1 MKKVTIADVAQHA
14 GVSKSTVSQYLN
26 QRYDYMGEQTKAR
39 IEETINVLGYRPNIL
54 ARSLKQKSTTTIG
67 VIVANILHVF
77 STQVIRAIEDV
88 CNEKDFHVIICN
100 ADNQPEKEKKYIE
113 MLRAKQVDGIIAFPT
128 GGNVALYQ
136 DLVRENYPIVF
147 IDRLIEGIETNT
159 VLLDNE
165 KAAFIAV
172 ETLVKNGYSKIALLS
187 PPFEHAITPRME
199 RLNGYK
205 NAIQEYQIPLNE
217 EYIVSGKTSEMQ
229 SLIEKLIH
237 LKDPPKA
244 ILATNDHVL
253 MELLTYVKK
262 KQMRIPDEI
271 GVIGIDE
278 VSFADIYSPSLTTI
292 AQPSFEMGAKAA
304 NLLFERIQTKE
315 IINQAKVYRF
325 EPTLIERE
333 SC

>member
-1 MKKVTIADVAQHA
+1 MKKVTIADVAKHA

-26 QRYDYMGEQTKAR
+26 QRFEYMREETKTR

-100 ADNQPEKEKKYIE
+100 ADDQPEKEKKYID
-113 MLRAKQVDGIIAFPT
+113 MLRAKQVDGIISFPT
-128 GGNVALYQ
+128 GKNLELYQ
-136 DLVRENYPIVF
+136 ELITENYPVVF
-147 IDRLIEGIETNT
+147 IDRLIEGIETDT

-165 KAAFIAV
+165 KAAFLAV
-172 ETLVKNGYSKIALLS
+172 DTLVKKGYSQIAVLS
-187 PPFEHAITPRME
+187 PPLEAGVTPRLE

-205 NAIQEYQIPLNE
+205 KALLQHQISLHE
-217 EYIVSGKTSEMQ
+217 EYIVSGKIGEMQ
-229 SLIEKLIH
+229 SLIEQLFKLPV
-237 LKDPPKA
+237 PPEA
-244 ILATNDHVL
+244 VLATNDHGL

-262 KQMRIPDEI
+262 RQLRIPEDI
-271 GVIGIDE
+271 GLIGIDD
-278 VSFADIYSPSLTTI
+278 VSFADLYNPALTTV
-292 AQPSFEMGAKAA
+292 AQPAFEMGEKAA
-304 NLLFERIQTKE
+304 RLLFEKIQNADYKSQME
-315 IINQAKVYRF
+315 IHRF
-325 EPTLIERE
+325 EPVLISRE